1 MPLWNIYHP
10 VGAFTEQEKRQW
22 ADRITGVYEAAGLP
36 RFYVVT
42 LFHEV
47 DRGSFYIGG
56 EPADDAVRIEI
67 DHIARHSDDAAG
79 RESVRQRL
87 SAVIA
92 PFAADKGLRWEFH
105 IDETPRDL
113 WMINGYLPPPSGSDA
128 EKLWAQENRV
138 LPYADQK

>member
-1 MPLWNIYHP
+1 MPLWNVYHP
-10 VGAFTEQEKRQW
+10 VGAFTEQEKREL

-36 RFYVVT
+36 RFYVVA

-47 DRGSFYIGG
+47 DRGSFYVGG

-67 DHIARHSDDAAG
+67 DHIARHSADAAG
-79 RESVRQRL
+79 RESVRQRV

-92 PFAADKGLRWEFH
+92 PFAAGKGLRWEFH

-113 WMINGYLPPPSGSDA
+113 WMISGSVPPPSGSDT
-128 EKLWAQENRV
+128 EKLWARENRPV
-138 LPYADQK
+138 PY